1 MRRGALARALILLH
15 WPARERLRAA
25 DRAGG
30 RRANAAA
37 LPTEPAAAEHA
48 GTACNADARYSCSKR
63 WHHQMRESRETWLG
77 EALVGET
84 VPEWKQDAVNVEEEH
99 GP

>member
-1 MRRGALARALILLH
+1 
-15 WPARERLRAA
+15 
-25 DRAGG
+25 
-30 RRANAAA
+30 
-37 LPTEPAAAEHA
+37 
-48 GTACNADARYSCSKR
+48 
-63 WHHQMRESRETWLG
+63 MRESRETWLG

>member
-1 MRRGALARALILLH
+1 MGCAGKSSDSSALAGARKPPCSRKSRRPTRESRGAANRA
-15 WPARERLRAA
+15 
-25 DRAGG
+25 
-30 RRANAAA
+30 
-37 LPTEPAAAEHA
+37 AAAEHA